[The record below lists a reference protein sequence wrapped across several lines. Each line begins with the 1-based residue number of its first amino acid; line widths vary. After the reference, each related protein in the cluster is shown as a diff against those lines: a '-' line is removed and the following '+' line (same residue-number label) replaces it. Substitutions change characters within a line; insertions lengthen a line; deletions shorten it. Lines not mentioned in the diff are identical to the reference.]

1 MCKSCIS
8 TDSMITASLDVF
20 KRSYKNEVLN
30 SWMKKTVDS
39 IVFDLVDRFF
49 YKLLLSLFYEL

>member
-1 MCKSCIS
+1 MFINEINEIDKKKNAIRMCKCCIS

-30 SWMKKTVDS
+30 S
-39 IVFDLVDRFF
+39 
-49 YKLLLSLFYEL
+49 